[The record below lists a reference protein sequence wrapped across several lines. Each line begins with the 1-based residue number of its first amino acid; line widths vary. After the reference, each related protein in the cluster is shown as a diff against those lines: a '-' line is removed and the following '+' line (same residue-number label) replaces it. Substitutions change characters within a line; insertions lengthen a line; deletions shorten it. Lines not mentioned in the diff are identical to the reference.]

1 MYNKALSFTTTIYST
16 DLPALSSLF
25 QAWKYVFGELIL
37 PSHLVFPDPG
47 AGHNVGSGGLEITE
61 VLV

>member
-1 MYNKALSFTTTIYST
+1 MYNRALSFTTTMYST
-16 DLPALSSLF
+16 DLPALSPPF

-37 PSHLVFPDPG
+37 PSYLVLPDPD
-47 AGHNVGSGGLEITE
+47 AGYNVGSGGLEITE